1 MKSVKSAFYKNRWTG
16 HGPGAAQ
23 LAAKKA
29 AFVVVGG
36 FCTPTHSVP
45 LRPVETF
52 WSNIRVDYQL
62 ALYAHFSQ
70 NRKQFEIHWTGQK
83 QQQMFSFVVSLYVSQ
98 HVLSIFSVEGF
109 GNFPLLASGRAK
121 FTTWGSNRNATL
133 ENSINISVR
142 SLQQIFLFVLQSLS
156 NTYGRLAD
164 VLWQL

>member
-1 MKSVKSAFYKNRWTG
+1 MNSAWPWCGPIGSKKSC
-16 HGPGAAQ
+16 
-23 LAAKKA
+23 LCC
-29 AFVVVGG
+29 GG
-36 FCTPTHSVP
+36 RILHTHP
-45 LRPVETF
+45 LRTFTTSWDLALSF

-133 ENSINISVR
+133 ENSLNISVR
-142 SLQQIFLFVLQSLS
+142 SLQQIFFFVLQSLS

-164 VLWQL
+164 VLWKL

>member
-1 MKSVKSAFYKNRWTG
+1 MNSAWPWCGPIGSKKSR
-16 HGPGAAQ
+16 
-23 LAAKKA
+23 LCC
-29 AFVVVGG
+29 GG
-36 FCTPTHSVP
+36 RILHTHP
-45 LRPVETF
+45 LRTFTTSWDLVLSF

-133 ENSINISVR
+133 ENSLNISVR
-142 SLQQIFLFVLQSLS
+142 SLQQIFFFVLQSLS

-164 VLWQL
+164 VLWKF